1 MRSATT
7 SRGATWDLMQPC
19 AHSSPN
25 IYSPLIKYQH
35 YKSISFKLIR
45 AGPPLGGP
53 ALRARMSYIM
63 DSDQNVLRK
72 NFLTF
77 FLLISADPSDLSHIQ
92 KINFPK
98 KHTHFWFEN
107 EL

>member
-1 MRSATT
+1 MRSTTT

-53 ALRARMSYIM
+53 ALRARLLYIH
-63 DSDQNVLRK
+63 VTRK
-72 NFLTF
+72 IVIFNDF
-77 FLLISADPSDLSHIQ
+77 
-92 KINFPK
+92 KPK
-98 KHTHFWFEN
+98 K
-107 EL
+107 

>member
-53 ALRARMSYIM
+53 ALRARNKLYFKKDLQCCGRRCEVIDGAQTLLCPCSTYIWH
-63 DSDQNVLRK
+63 QICVK
-72 NFLTF
+72 
-77 FLLISADPSDLSHIQ
+77 
-92 KINFPK
+92 
-98 KHTHFWFEN
+98 
-107 EL
+107 